1 MNNKDVKILSEAY
14 KKITEGRLGIDM
26 MNAGSLSR
34 DPAKLK
40 SNKIQTLSNKIQTL
54 YDDENINVA
63 DSDSLS
69 AFEEYIHKNISAGLE
84 LEDSGK
90 WILEMINEFRKDNIK
105 KSTTMEEN

>member
-14 KKITEGRLGIDM
+14 KKITEDRLGIDM

-34 DPAKLK
+34 DSAKLK
-40 SNKIQTLSNKIQTL
+40 SNKIQTL